1 MNATLQALVAA
12 ALFGASAP
20 LVKWLGVAGTPLVAS
35 GILYLAAGVGLLP
48 FRRRGEAPLRRAD
61 WPLLAGV
68 ILVGGVLGPA
78 LLIFGLARASA
89 TATSLLL
96 NLETV
101 FTTILAVALFRES
114 VGWRALAAMALIVA
128 GAAALTFE
136 QGGATRSLAGPLA
149 VAGACACWGLD
160 NNLTQ
165 RLSLRD
171 PLAVVRWK
179 GLCAGALSLAIGLAA
194 GERLPAWRAAALVA
208 LVGAAGYG
216 ASLVLYVR
224 ALRSLGAART
234 GTLFATAPFAGALVA
249 IALGGDRPSLVLGA
263 AAAAMAGGVA
273 LLAFERH
280 EHAHAHEALEH
291 EHQHV
296 HDEHH
301 QHSHEGLG
309 AGEPGPEPH
318 SHPHKHEPLTHSHPH
333 SPDLHHRH
341 KH

>member
-1 MNATLQALVAA
+1 MSATLQALLAA
-12 ALFGASAP
+12 ALFGVSAP
-20 LVKWLGVAGTPLVAS
+20 LVKALGVAGVPLIAS
-35 GILYLAAGVGLLP
+35 GLLYLGAGAGLLP
-48 FRRRGEAPLRRAD
+48 LGRRGEAPLRRAD
-61 WPLLAGV
+61 LPLVAGV
-68 ILVGGVLGPA
+68 IVVGGVLGPG

-101 FTTILAVALFRES
+101 FTTLLAVALFRES
-114 VGWRALAAMALIVA
+114 VGRRAIAAMALIVL

-136 QGGATRSLAGPLA
+136 SGGATRSLAGPLA
-149 VAGACACWGLD
+149 VVGACACWGLD

-171 PLAVVRWK
+171 PLAVVRVK
-179 GLCAGALSLAIGLAA
+179 GLCAGALSLAIGYAA
-194 GERLPAWRAAALVA
+194 GERLPAWRPSLAVLA
-208 LVGAAGYG
+208 VGAAGYG

-224 ALRSLGAART
+224 ALRALGAART
-234 GTLFATAPFAGALVA
+234 GMLFATAPFAGALA
-249 IALGGDRPSLVLGA
+249 ALALVGDRPSLVLGA
-263 AAAAMAGGVA
+263 GALAMAGGVA

-280 EHAHAHEALEH
+280 EHEHQHEALEH

-301 QHSHEGLG
+301 QHAHDG
-309 AGEPGPEPH
+309 ADPADEPH
-318 SHPHKHEPLTHSHPH
+318 SHPHRHEPLRHAHAH
-333 SPDLHHRH
+333 APDLHHRH